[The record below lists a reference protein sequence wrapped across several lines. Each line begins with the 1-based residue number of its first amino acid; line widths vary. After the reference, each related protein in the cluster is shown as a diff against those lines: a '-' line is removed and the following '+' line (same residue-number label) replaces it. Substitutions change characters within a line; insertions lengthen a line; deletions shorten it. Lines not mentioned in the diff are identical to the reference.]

1 MIDEHGLD
9 TALDASRP
17 EVTVDCGRVNRA
29 RLSATQQRTSPSWP
43 RRVALAATASG
54 VVLGVGATAAATVG
68 LPLVHHGGIQNTQSI
83 SNGDRCYQRFWISP
97 NGGAD
102 PAAVSAA
109 EQVLKTLNLKTL
121 DLSGGLDAQR
131 DYQWA
136 GVGPEPDHEY
146 IKDSQDTRETVALSM
161 AITKAVGAELTA
173 QGYDSSTVG
182 VESEFTCDDM
192 PKATDGE

>member
-17 EVTVDCGRVNRA
+17 EVTSDYDRVNRA
-29 RLSATQQRTSPSWP
+29 RLSATRARTTHRWP
-43 RRVALAATASG
+43 RRFAAAG
-54 VVLGVGATAAATVG
+54 IAGGLVLGVGAAAAATVG
-68 LPLVHHGGIQNTQSI
+68 LPFVDHGGIRNTQAV
-83 SNGDRCYQRFWISP
+83 SNGDRCHQRFWISP
-97 NGGAD
+97 DGGAD
-102 PAAVSAA
+102 PAAVIAA
-109 EQVLKTLNLKTL
+109 KQVLKTLDLNAL

-131 DYQWA
+131 DYEWT
-136 GVGPEPDHEY
+136 GEGPEPDHEY

-173 QGYDSSTVG
+173 QGYNSTTIG
-182 VESEFTCDDM
+182 VEGRFTCDDM